1 VGFSPRPVETAPL
14 FLRSMFQL
22 SVSPAAFLR
31 VKAKT
36 ALPCLM
42 ASLRSASLALR
53 ASLIS
58 SKATDEGNLSG
69 GGRWMLVTCHM
80 AACAIEDSC
89 RSRLGLEGSAGQRSS
104 AWISWGDEPFL
115 RDMVAGWLEGLLG
128 WMDGWCSKTCW

>member
-1 VGFSPRPVETAPL
+1 MNTNRQQIEERSKKKKKNAPVGFSPRPVETAPL

-69 GGRWMLVTCHM
+69 GGRWVLVHLSHGCVCDRGLVPLSVWDWRGASDSV
-80 AACAIEDSC
+80 AARGSVGETN
-89 RSRLGLEGSAGQRSS
+89 RS
-104 AWISWGDEPFL
+104 
-115 RDMVAGWLEGLLG
+115 
-128 WMDGWCSKTCW
+128 